1 GCGNQVFSAGCQR
14 RGGSRG
20 TKPGSTRWDHAP
32 EFKARSSRR
41 SIKKAASPGPP
52 QSFVDGSV
60 PEREISLSGSLV
72 WNKLQ
77 AVAGTNLVSPTIASW
92 NQLEAWLRSL
102 QVLRN
107 SLRVA

>member
-1 GCGNQVFSAGCQR
+1 
-14 RGGSRG
+14 
-20 TKPGSTRWDHAP
+20 
-32 EFKARSSRR
+32 
-41 SIKKAASPGPP
+41 
-52 QSFVDGSV
+52 V